1 MRTQIQT
8 NPTKKEALLPTRWA
22 PMRMFDE
29 LRDEMEALWRWPFAR
44 PVTRAEG
51 SWMPSTDVF
60 RHDNNLVVKAD
71 LPGMTKADIDVAI
84 EDGDLILR
92 GERKAETKVEEENY
106 FRAERAYGSFYRRM
120 TLPENSKAAD
130 IKATFD
136 NGVLTVT
143 LPLPKEEHKTEHV
156 AVS

>member
-1 MRTQIQT
+1 
-8 NPTKKEALLPTRWA
+8 
-22 PMRMFDE
+22 
-29 LRDEMEALWRWPFAR
+29 
-44 PVTRAEG
+44 
-51 SWMPSTDVF
+51 MPSTDVF
-60 RHDNNLVVKAD
+60 RHNNNLVVKAD

-92 GERKAETKVEEENY
+92 GERKAETKVEEEDY
-106 FRAERAYGSFYRRM
+106 FRAERVCGSFYRRM
-120 TLPENSKAAD
+120 TLPENVKAAN

-143 LPLPKEEHKTEHV
+143 LPLPKEEHKTEKV